1 MAKKN
6 NNKFFEIPDPKKQ
19 LESAINSLS
28 KYKVGEQGIPFNS
41 VKNLKPF
48 FAFDY
53 LSLEQSDL
61 CCNCKSN
68 NRDDLLGLLEG
79 LKKVSTFTYETMRLT
94 KALRFHSINLEDTE
108 VNLQP
113 KDFLKILAPSYRVM
127 TENELPTLYQFDLQ
141 YKIEARAVGFLY
153 KGIFYLVWYD
163 RHHIIYP
170 KK

>member
-1 MAKKN
+1 MAKKGSK
-6 NNKFFEIPDPKKQ
+6 NKGFEIPDPKKQ

-28 KYKVGEQGIPFNS
+28 KYKVGEQGISFYS

-53 LSLEQSDL
+53 LSLDTT
-61 CCNCKSN
+61 ND
-68 NRDDLLGLLEG
+68 RDDLLGLLEG
-79 LKKVSTFTYETMRLT
+79 LKKVSSFTYENMRLT
-94 KALRFHSINLEDTE
+94 KALRFHSIDLWDSK

-113 KDFLKILAPSYRVM
+113 NDFLKVLAPSYRGM

-141 YKIEARAVGFLY
+141 YSIEARAVGFLY

-163 RHHIIYP
+163 RNHIIYP